1 MLSSGHKPSTVNS
14 MLAAVNGLFAFLG
27 WAIRVKFLKVQRRL
41 FRDQSRELTGVNTT
55 CW

>member
-1 MLSSGHKPSTVNS
+1 